1 MEELRSTEILDR
13 EILEDAR
20 RKAEKI
26 LKTSE
31 AECRAIYDDVS
42 LRIEKSRE
50 EKSHEYKQKA
60 ESYRNDSASAIPLE
74 KQRRIVS
81 FVDTSVSQAL
91 TDWFT
96 SIGPDRRL
104 ALYTDM
110 MKKYRTVFK
119 PSSMTVQYIGY
130 GEAAVRKAL
139 TSVFDDSVSFSLS
152 ELTPAEASKSGYSDG
167 LYLES
172 DNRSVLC
179 RVTKEELF
187 EDLMSEKRQELALAL
202 MGGRL
207 PE

>member
-1 MEELRSTEILDR
+1 
-13 EILEDAR
+13 
-20 RKAEKI
+20 
-26 LKTSE
+26 
-31 AECRAIYDDVS
+31 
-42 LRIEKSRE
+42 
-50 EKSHEYKQKA
+50 
-60 ESYRNDSASAIPLE
+60 
-74 KQRRIVS
+74 
-81 FVDTSVSQAL
+81 
-91 TDWFT
+91 
-96 SIGPDRRL
+96 
-104 ALYTDM
+104 
-110 MKKYRTVFK
+110 
-119 PSSMTVQYIGY
+119 MTVQYTGY

>member
-91 TDWFT
+91 TDV
-96 SIGPDRRL
+96 
-104 ALYTDM
+104 YQ
-110 MKKYRTVFK
+110 YRSR
-119 PSSMTVQYIGY
+119 PSTCFIYRHDEKI
-130 GEAAVRKAL
+130 
-139 TSVFDDSVSFSLS
+139 
-152 ELTPAEASKSGYSDG
+152 SDG
-167 LYLES
+167 
-172 DNRSVLC
+172 
-179 RVTKEELF
+179 F
-187 EDLMSEKRQELALAL
+187 
-202 MGGRL
+202 
-207 PE
+207 